1 MPSEN
6 RKARGRPATGRSP
19 IVAVTVAP
27 NIAARIDRSAA
38 DHFEGR
44 RDAVRRLLVQALD
57 AEGQEASR

>member
-19 IVAVTVAP
+19 IIAVTVAP
-27 NIAARIDRSAA
+27 KIAARIDRSAA

-44 RDAVRRLLVQALD
+44 REAVRRLLVKALD
-57 AEGQEASR
+57 VERDGAGR